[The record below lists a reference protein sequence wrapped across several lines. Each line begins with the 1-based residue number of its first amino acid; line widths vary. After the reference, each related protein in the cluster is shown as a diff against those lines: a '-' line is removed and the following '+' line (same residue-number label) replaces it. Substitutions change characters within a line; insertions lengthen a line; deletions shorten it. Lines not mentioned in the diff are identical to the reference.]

1 MNKPALLL
9 IDIQQAFNDPSW
21 GQRNNPSADANM
33 EKLLTLW
40 RENNLPVIHVQH
52 SSNNPDSTLHKS
64 KPGFAFKVETAPI
77 EHEKIFVKNENSAF
91 IGTDL
96 EAYLHEKTI
105 ESLVIIGLT
114 TDHCV
119 STTTRMAGNLGFKV
133 ELISDATATFER
145 TDKHGNYYSADEMHN
160 INLVS
165 LDGEFCDVLTTDE
178 VLSSYTKN

>member
-33 EKLLTLW
+33 AKLLNTW
-40 RENNLPVIHVQH
+40 REKNYPVIHVQH
-52 SSNNPDSTLHKS
+52 SSKNPDSTLHAS
-64 KPGFAFKVETAPI
+64 KPGFAFKTEMAPL
-77 EHEKIFVKNENSAF
+77 EHEKVFVKNENSAF

-96 EAYLHEKTI
+96 EAHLHENRI
-105 ESLVIIGLT
+105 GSLIIIGLT

-119 STTTRMAGNLGFKV
+119 STSTRMAGNLGFKV
-133 ELISDATATFER
+133 QLISDATATFER
-145 TDKHGNYYSADEMHN
+145 IDKHGKYYTAEEIHN

-165 LDGEFCDVLTTDE
+165 LDGEFCEVLTTSE
-178 VLSSYTKN
+178 ILEIV

>member
-21 GQRNNPSADANM
+21 GQRNNHPAEINM
-33 EKLLTLW
+33 AKLLVAW
-40 RENNLPVIHVQH
+40 RENKFPVIHIQH
-52 SSNNPDSTLHKS
+52 SSNNSDSTLHAS
-64 KPGFAFKVETAPI
+64 KPGFAFKADTAPI
-77 EHEKIFVKNENSAF
+77 NNEKVFVKNENSAF
-91 IGTDL
+91 IGTNL
-96 EAYLHEKTI
+96 EAYLHANNI
-105 ESLVIIGLT
+105 NSLVIIGLT

-133 ELISDATATFER
+133 QLISDATATFER
-145 TDKHGNYYSADEMHN
+145 TDKHGRHYTAEEMHN

-178 VLSSYTKN
+178 VLKNT